1 MPAAPPRHPGAR
13 RHGLGASGLGEGEV
27 RCRETPETPR
37 RLGLPGTE
45 RAGSRGGSEGADTE
59 VLSRRGH

>member
-27 RCRETPETPR
+27 RCRETPEPPVVAWTARDREGGVAR
-37 RLGLPGTE
+37 RV
-45 RAGSRGGSEGADTE
+45 RGGGTE